1 MDACKKIFGLALLA
15 FCMVTS
21 PAFAEVPVK
30 KNADGKYIVNY
41 LTAQFGSPQHSGMTT
56 LAQVYNKLPDINL
69 YFEVVAT
76 PGGNYILNYVNENRE
91 KMLKGEEPQYLHM
104 GLSSSF
110 DLLVRGIAPY
120 QEFPQPYRRA
130 VIGDAA
136 NVIFFVTFDPNIK
149 TVRDLKGKKVGVERK
164 VLPSMN
170 DLPNKPY
177 FEALGMEYKDINWQY
192 LGADP
197 SKTALLDNGVDAI
210 MVNGNFEYQQDE
222 KGDYIGTAFNPN
234 ALMLELFESGRPIY
248 IVQDDREAI
257 EKAYSTTNFFLL
269 PIHIG
274 EGVIKGQPAL
284 DARFQLN
291 LMAADLSMPYE
302 MVRDVIKARH
312 EGRLEV
318 RKVNNSIRH
327 PDSQFP
333 IGIPLELV
341 HPHVYRAFEELG
353 LPLPTGV
360 TAPSPEEIEKA
371 LNYQAN

>member
-1 MDACKKIFGLALLA
+1 MERYRKIISLAMLTFCLA
-15 FCMVTS
+15 IT
-21 PAFAEVPVK
+21 PAFAEVTAK

-56 LAQVYNKLPDINL
+56 LAQVYNKLPGINL
-69 YFEVVAT
+69 YYEVVAT
-76 PGGNYILNYVNENRE
+76 PGGNYILNYINENRD
-91 KMLKGEEPQYLHM
+91 KILKGEEPQYLHM

-110 DLLVRGIAPY
+110 EMVVKGAVPY
-120 QEFPQPYRRA
+120 NEFPQPYRRA
-130 VIGDAA
+130 IIGDAA
-136 NVIFFVTFDPNIK
+136 NVIFFVTFDPSIK
-149 TVRDLKGKKVGVERK
+149 STRDLKGKKVGVERK

-177 FEALGMEYKDINWQY
+177 FEALGMNYNDVNWQY
-192 LGADP
+192 LGADA

-210 MVNGNFEYQQDE
+210 MVGGNFEYQQDD
-222 KGDYIGTAFNPN
+222 KGNYIGTAFNPN
-234 ALMLELFESGRPIY
+234 ALMLELFESGRPVFV
-248 IVQDDREAI
+248 VQDDKEVIA
-257 EKAYSTTNFFLL
+257 KAYTGDFTLL

-274 EGVIKGQPAL
+274 EGVIKGQPAIN
-284 DARFQLN
+284 ARFQLN

-312 EGRLEV
+312 EGRMEV

-333 IGIPLELV
+333 IGVPQSLV

-353 LPLPTGV
+353 LPLPAGV

-371 LNYQAN
+371 LNYKAN

>member
-1 MDACKKIFGLALLA
+1 MDYCKKILSLALLA
-15 FCMVTS
+15 FCLAVT
-21 PAFAEVPVK
+21 PAFAEVPAK
-30 KNADGKYIVNY
+30 KNAEGKYIVNY
-41 LTAQFGSPQHSGMTT
+41 LTGQFGSPQHSGMTT
-56 LAQVYNKLPDINL
+56 LAQVYNKLPGINL
-69 YFEVVAT
+69 FYEVVAT
-76 PGGNYILNYVNENRE
+76 PGGNYILNYINENRE

-177 FEALGMEYKDINWQY
+177 FEALGMNYNDVNWQY
-192 LGADP
+192 LGADA
-197 SKTALLDNGVDAI
+197 SKTALLDNGIDA
-210 MVNGNFEYQQDE
+210 MLVAGNFEYQQDE
-222 KGDYIGTAFNPN
+222 NGNYIGTAFNPN
-234 ALMLELFESGRPIY
+234 ALMLELFESGRPVY
-248 IVQDDREAI
+248 VVQDDKDAI
-257 EKAYSTTNFFLL
+257 AKAYTGKFTLL
-269 PIHIG
+269 PIHIQ
-274 EGVIKGQPAL
+274 EGIIKGQPAI

-312 EGRLEV
+312 EGRMEV

-333 IGIPLELV
+333 IGVPQNLV

-353 LPLPTGV
+353 LPLPAGV

-371 LNYQAN
+371 LNYKAN